1 LVRLPVAPGEPLAS
15 RRGTLVEVQ
24 FVVPAANTDGSSPAD
39 VSRVDV
45 YGFTGPASVT
55 GEEIVRRGSKVG
67 SVLVNP
73 PPDPDED
80 PDAEKPARSA
90 KDAPPGAVNQ
100 GSVARVTEDIAAVS
114 ASEPRSYV
122 SVGVNTRGRRGP
134 VSSRTAVPMGPAPP
148 APAPPAVT
156 YTETGIRVAWAPTP
170 PIADSTST
178 STYHVYDVGPAPRRL
193 TDRALEAAPFVDN
206 RIEWG
211 AERCYALRTML
222 TSDGLTVESE
232 ASPPVCVT
240 PIDTF
245 PPGAPTGLTAV
256 AGTGSISLIWNASPE
271 KDVAGYLVLR
281 AIAPA
286 TDLAPVTPAPIPET
300 TFSDAVPPGA
310 RVIYAIQAVDH
321 AGNVSLLSSSVE
333 ETAR

>member
-1 LVRLPVAPGEPLAS
+1 
-15 RRGTLVEVQ
+15 
-24 FVVPAANTDGSSPAD
+24 
-39 VSRVDV
+39 
-45 YGFTGPASVT
+45 VT

-90 KDAPPGAVNQ
+90 KDARPGAVDQ
-100 GSVARVTEDIAAVS
+100 GAVARVTEDIDAAS
-114 ASEPRSYV
+114 TSEPRSYV

-134 VSSRTAVPMGPAPP
+134 VSSLTAVPTGPPPP

-156 YTETGIRVAWAPTP
+156 YTETDIRVDWAATP
-170 PIADSTST
+170 PIADSTSAF
-178 STYHVYDVGPAPRRL
+178 TYHVYDAGPVPRRL
-193 TDRALEAAPFVDN
+193 TDRALEAGPFVDK

-211 AERCYALRTML
+211 SERCYALRTVQ
-222 TSDGLTVESE
+222 TIDGLTVESE
-232 ASPPVCVT
+232 ASPPECVT

-245 PPGAPTGLTAV
+245 PPAAPTAVTAV
-256 AGTGSISLIWNASPE
+256 AGAGSISLIWNASPE

-300 TFSDAVPPGA
+300 TFTDTLPPGA
-310 RVIYAIQAVDH
+310 RVSYAIQAVDR

-333 ETAR
+333 ETSR

>member
-1 LVRLPVAPGEPLAS
+1 
-15 RRGTLVEVQ
+15 VQ

-45 YGFTGPASVT
+45 YGFTGPATVT

-67 SVLVNP
+67 TVLVNP

-90 KDAPPGAVNQ
+90 KDAPPGAVDQ
-100 GSVARVTEDIAAVS
+100 GSVARVTEDIAAAS

-134 VSSRTAVPMGPAPP
+134 VSSRTAVPMGPPPP

-156 YTETGIRVAWAPTP
+156 YTETEIRVAPTP
-170 PIADSTST
+170 PMADSTSA
-178 STYHVYDVGPAPRRL
+178 STYHVYDAGPAPRRL
-193 TDRALEAAPFVDN
+193 TDRALEAAPFVDK

-211 AERCYALRTML
+211 TERCYALRTVL
-222 TSDGLTVESE
+222 TVDGLTVESE

-245 PPGAPTGLTAV
+245 PPAAPTGITAV

-286 TDLAPVTPAPIPET
+286 SAVAPVTPAPIPET

-321 AGNVSLLSSSVE
+321 AGNVSLPSSSVE